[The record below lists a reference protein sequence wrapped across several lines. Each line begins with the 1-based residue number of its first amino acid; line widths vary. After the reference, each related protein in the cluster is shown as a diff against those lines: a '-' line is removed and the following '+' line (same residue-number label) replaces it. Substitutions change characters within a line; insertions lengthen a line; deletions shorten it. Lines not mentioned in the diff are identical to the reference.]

1 MKFTLSW
8 LKDHLKTTATLDE
21 ICTCLNAIGLEV
33 EEIVNYGD
41 IFKDFSVAE
50 IMTAQKHPDADK
62 LRVCQVKTSSGM
74 QEIVCGAPNAR
85 VGIKVVYASIGT
97 AIPGILDDH
106 GNPIILK
113 KAKIRGVES
122 CGMMLSIRELGLG
135 EDHDGIVELPQNAKI
150 GDNIASWLGLN
161 DPIIE
166 IAITPNRG
174 DWLGVRGIA
183 RELQAAGL
191 GKLKPLAYDKPT
203 SGFASPVTVNYGDE
217 QAKVACPVF
226 LGRYIK
232 NVQNKPSPAW
242 MQQRLK
248 AIGLRPISALVDIT
262 NYITYDLCR
271 PAHFFDA
278 DKIQGNLSLRMG
290 KSGEKL
296 LALNEKE
303 YAIDESMIVIAAE
316 NGVESIGAIMGGLK
330 TGCTEGTKNLF
341 IEIAIF
347 DRENI
352 AYTGRK
358 LGLQSD
364 ARYRFERGVDSAFIV
379 EAMDIATAMVLD
391 ICGGE
396 ASDVVTCGK
405 SPEHHVITNFD
416 PKRVKNLAGIDI
428 DDVRQKQILTDLGYK
443 INDQQTPWQ
452 VREPSWRHDCEGE
465 AGIVEEVIRIN
476 LLDNIA
482 FESLPPLS
490 SVAAA
495 SQTSIMRAKERARR
509 HLAEQGL
516 FETITFSFMDS
527 NKAKMFASLSDD
539 LYVDNPV
546 ASDLNYMRPTI
557 LANLLDGI
565 AYNHNRGL
573 GDAHL
578 FEIGPIFHGTGDDQ
592 QPDVIAA
599 ALAGVTH
606 EKHWSEKPRIV
617 DVFDA
622 KALATSTLQMLDAP
636 AASMRLERKAPEY
649 YHPGRSGQFTLGPK
663 NTLAYFGEIHPK
675 ILQAFAIKS
684 SVVALEIFPQN
695 IPRAKNKRINIQPYT
710 PSDMMPMPK
719 DFAFVVPKDFEADTL
734 RRAALNAD
742 KKRITSATIFDVF
755 EGGNLDENEKSVAI
769 NVVIQPQQ
777 TLSDKDLEVIYQ
789 NIIQN
794 VEKTGAKLRS

>member
-8 LKDHLKTTATLDE
+8 LKDHLETSASLDE
-21 ICTCLNAIGLEV
+21 ICECLSAIGLEV
-33 EEIVNYGD
+33 EETINYQD

-50 IMTAQKHPDADK
+50 IMEAEKHPDADK
-62 LRVCQVKTSSGM
+62 LRICQVKTSSGM

-85 VGIKVVYASIGT
+85 AGIKVVYAGIGT
-97 AIPGILDDH
+97 AIPGLLDDS

-122 CGMMLSIRELGLG
+122 CGMMLSMRELDLG
-135 EDHDGIVELPQNAKI
+135 EDHDGIVELPESANV

-191 GKLKPLAYDKPT
+191 GKLKPLSYNKAA
-203 SGFASPVTVNYGDE
+203 SGFTSPINVVYGDK
-217 QAKVACPVF
+217 QAQTTCPVF
-226 LGRYIK
+226 LGRYVK
-232 NVQNKPSPAW
+232 GVHNKPSPDW
-242 MQQRLK
+242 MQKRLK

-262 NYITYDLCR
+262 NYMTFDLCR

-278 DKIQGNLSLRMG
+278 DKVQGDLTLRMG
-290 KSGEKL
+290 KQDEKL

-303 YAIDESMIVIAAE
+303 YALDESMTVIAAE
-316 NGVESIGAIMGGLK
+316 NGVESIGAIMGGLE
-330 TGCTEGTKNLF
+330 TGCSENTSNLF

-364 ARYRFERGVDSAFIV
+364 ARYRFERGVDAAFV
-379 EAMDIATAMVLD
+379 HEAMDIATAMVLD

-396 ASDVVTCGK
+396 ASEVVVCGQAPKHHVVT
-405 SPEHHVITNFD
+405 EFD
-416 PKRVKNLAGIDI
+416 PKKVKTLAGIDI
-428 DDVRQKQILTDLGYK
+428 DVARQKQILADLGYVV
-443 INDQQTPWQ
+443 DDSQTPWQ

-495 SQTSIMRAKERARR
+495 SQTNTMRAAERARR
-509 HLAEQGL
+509 HLAAQGL

-527 NKAKMFASLSDD
+527 EKAKMFAPLNDD

-546 ASDLNYMRPTI
+546 ASDLNYMRPSI
-557 LANLLDGI
+557 IANLLDGI
-565 AYNHNRGL
+565 TYNSNRGL
-573 GDAHL
+573 GDANL
-578 FEIGPIFHGTGDDQ
+578 FEIGPIFQGSGNNQ
-592 QPDVIAA
+592 QPYIVAA
-599 ALAGVTH
+599 VLSGATH
-606 EKHWSEKPRIV
+606 EKHWNEPPRMV

-622 KALATSTLQMLDAP
+622 KALAVSTLQMLNAP
-636 AASMRLERKAPEY
+636 VASMRLDRGAPEY
-649 YHPGRSGQFTLGPK
+649 YHPGRSGRFALGPK
-663 NTLAYFGEIHPK
+663 NILGYFGELHPK
-675 ILQAFAIKS
+675 ILQAFGVKS
-684 SVVALEIFPQN
+684 RVVALELFPQN
-695 IPRAKNKRINIQPYT
+695 IPQGKNKGINIQPYA

-719 DFAFVVPKDFEADTL
+719 DFAFVVPKDFEADIL

-742 KKRITSATIFDVF
+742 KKRITNVSIFDVF
-755 EGGNLDENEKSVAI
+755 EGGSLGEDEKSVAI

-777 TLSDKDLEVIYQ
+777 TLSDKDLEAIYQ
-789 NIIQN
+789 SIIQN